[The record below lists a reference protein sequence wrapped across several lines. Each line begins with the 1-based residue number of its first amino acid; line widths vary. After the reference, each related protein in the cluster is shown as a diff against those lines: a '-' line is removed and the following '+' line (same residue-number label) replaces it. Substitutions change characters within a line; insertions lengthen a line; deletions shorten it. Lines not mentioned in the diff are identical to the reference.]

1 MQIEKWF
8 KNGCDYSEGVLLYIS
23 KKGHNT
29 NLARLFSRKESVY
42 NLEKLKHE
50 LRKFTDTEIKTIAVP
65 ESKTPPITSKKLPE
79 KHKTIR
85 GFYRLNELA
94 VELHPLSIKQR
105 NDFQKAI
112 SLKLKLNNLHAS
124 EEGVAL
130 MLCLDIENLF
140 DAIDTAQ
147 SVLDHYVNHKV
158 ILNITPRNYTNLNAA
173 QLLQARNNKRV
184 AVSKYQTK
192 VANLTIDVSK
202 KQAIA
207 VATKKEISLGKAKS
221 KLLEHQLDLQ
231 ALNELINQPKNS

>member
-50 LRKFTDTEIKTIAVP
+50 LGKFTDNETEIISISEKKKPLIIN
-65 ESKTPPITSKKLPE
+65 KTPPK

-94 VELHPLSIKQR
+94 IELHPLSIKQR

-112 SLKLKLNNLHAS
+112 SLKLKLNSLHAS
-124 EEGVAL
+124 EEGIAL
-130 MLCLDIENLF
+130 TLCLEIENLF

-147 SVLDHYVNHKV
+147 RVLDHYVNHKV
-158 ILNITPRNYTNLNAA
+158 ILNIEPRNYTNLNAA

-184 AVSKYQTK
+184 AVSRYQTK

-202 KQAIA
+202 KQAIS

-231 ALNELINQPKNS
+231 VLNELINQPKNS